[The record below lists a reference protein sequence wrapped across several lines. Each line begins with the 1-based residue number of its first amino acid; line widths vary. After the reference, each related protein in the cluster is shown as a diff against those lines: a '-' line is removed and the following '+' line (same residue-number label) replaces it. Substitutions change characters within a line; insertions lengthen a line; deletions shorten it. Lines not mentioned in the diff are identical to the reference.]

1 MSQLLLQKMM
11 PGEEYG
17 IYPRLDSTFLI
28 YTGRFAVELDSEGKL
43 RQFAARPER
52 VWILA
57 PRDEIAKLDPPLP
70 LREVA
75 RDPDPK
81 SGYLL
86 LTQSRHTRLLPQ
98 Q

>member
-1 MSQLLLQKMM
+1 MAVGRSC
-11 PGEEYG
+11 
-17 IYPRLDSTFLI
+17 ST
-28 YTGRFAVELDSEGKL
+28 TTTKPAVATYSYS
-43 RQFAARPER
+43 RSFAARPER

-57 PRDEIAKLDPPLP
+57 PRDEIAKLHSSLP

-86 LTQSRHTRLLPQ
+86 LTQR
-98 Q
+98 